1 MPRMVVTL
9 LACALA
15 IASASAARAQVSA
28 AEAAPQPESAP
39 APMPAASASQADAST
54 AGPDGVRQLG
64 TVVVSGAQPGPG
76 MWKVRNG
83 TNMLWILGTLTP
95 LPRDFEWV
103 SRDVEAVIAQADA
116 VLAPPGVK
124 FDADIGLFR
133 GLTLL
138 PTALRARNNPDGER
152 LQDVVPA
159 PLYARWS
166 TLKARY
172 VGRDAS
178 LEKRRPIIAAG
189 ELYSAA
195 IRRAGL
201 STDDAVADTV
211 RRATRKAGLKA
222 TPVQAEFKIANAK
235 ALLREFADTSLDDMD
250 CFARTLDR
258 VEGDIENMKLRAN
271 AWAVGDVDT
280 LRALPYG
287 DQFEACL
294 DAVTGSALARKA
306 GVADFERRVG
316 DAWIAAARSAL
327 DRNAVTFATMPMV
340 VMLRADGPVARLR
353 ALGYT
358 IEEP

>member
-1 MPRMVVTL
+1 MHRMPATL
-9 LACALA
+9 LACAFA
-15 IASASAARAQVSA
+15 FASIAAAHAQGSV
-28 AEAAPQPESAP
+28 P
-39 APMPAASASQADAST
+39 APAASPVAQPPQAASPPAGANDA
-54 AGPDGVRQLG
+54 AVDEDGVRRLG

-83 TNMLWILGTLTP
+83 ANTLWILGTLTP
-95 LPRDFEWV
+95 LPRDFDWV

-116 VLAPPGVK
+116 VLAPPGAK
-124 FDADIGLFR
+124 FDADIGFFR

-138 PTALRARNNPDGER
+138 PTALRARNNPDGKR
-152 LQDVVPA
+152 LEEVVPA

-172 VGRDAS
+172 VGRDAG
-178 LEKRRPIIAAG
+178 LEKRRPIVAAG
-189 ELYSAA
+189 ELYRAA

-201 STDDAVADTV
+201 STDDAVADAV
-211 RRATRKAGLKA
+211 RRATRKADLKA
-222 TPVQAEFKIANAK
+222 TPVQVEFKIANAK
-235 ALLREFADTSLDDMD
+235 DLLKELADTSLDDMD

-271 AWAVGDVDT
+271 AWAVGDMDT

-340 VMLRADGPVARLR
+340 VMLRDDGPIARLR
-353 ALGYT
+353 ALGYA